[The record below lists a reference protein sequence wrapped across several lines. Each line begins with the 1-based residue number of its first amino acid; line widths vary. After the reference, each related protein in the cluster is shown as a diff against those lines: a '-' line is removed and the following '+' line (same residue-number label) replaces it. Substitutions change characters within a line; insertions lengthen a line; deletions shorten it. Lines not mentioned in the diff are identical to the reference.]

1 MLEVD
6 APAVVDVVVD
16 SSVVAAAFSV
26 PDVVGA
32 SKSPTTG
39 EIVVEVPP
47 ADDDVSVED
56 KAMDCCVDVLAIC
69 SVVLKIRA
77 EALAVVGAV
86 EEDSNLVVT
95 VTLVS
100 DGGVMVDAVVDES
113 VMESSLALVADKFVA
128 VEFVKGCDEVG

>member
-56 KAMDCCVDVLAIC
+56 KAMDCCVIFTEVASSVELAMNVLESIDTAIEVLDTFVVAAETVDSSAVVNPLVLA
-69 SVVLKIRA
+69 
-77 EALAVVGAV
+77 
-86 EEDSNLVVT
+86 
-95 VTLVS
+95 
-100 DGGVMVDAVVDES
+100 VDES
-113 VMESSLALVADKFVA
+113 VAIDFV
-128 VEFVKGCDEVG
+128 VLG

>member
-6 APAVVDVVVD
+6 APAVVDVD

-47 ADDDVSVED
+47 ADDGVSVED

-86 EEDSNLVVT
+86 EEDPKLVVT

-100 DGGVMVDAVVDES
+100 DGGAMVDAVVEES
-113 VMESSLALVADKFVA
+113 VVESSLALVADKFVA

>member
-1 MLEVD
+1 MLEVE

-26 PDVVGA
+26 PEVVGA

-56 KAMDCCVDVLAIC
+56 KAMDCCVIFTEVASSVELAMNVLESIDSSAVVNPLVLA
-69 SVVLKIRA
+69 
-77 EALAVVGAV
+77 
-86 EEDSNLVVT
+86 
-95 VTLVS
+95 
-100 DGGVMVDAVVDES
+100 VDES
-113 VMESSLALVADKFVA
+113 VAIDFV
-128 VEFVKGCDEVG
+128 VLG